1 MLFVRVS
8 KGESMDLSTLIQDLE
23 LTPLTECGGL
33 DRVRICDLTE
43 DSRTAMPGSL
53 FIARSGTKDD
63 GTKHLDEAIQGGA
76 VAVITD
82 HQDAQLPRGT
92 HAHVFYSPVAAQIGA
107 ILAER
112 FYGDP
117 NAQLGIAGVTGTN
130 GKTTISHLAQQI
142 LKHAKL
148 KCGLIGTV
156 EIDDGRE
163 RTRASMTTPPAIELS
178 RTLSTMVEHGCTACA
193 MEVSSHAL
201 DQGRTSAVV
210 IDAAGFT
217 NLTGDHLDYHKTI
230 EEYSRVKTKLFS
242 SLRAGARAVINIDD
256 PASDAMI
263 GACSKDVV
271 VERCSM
277 TDDSAEWFGTIASRS
292 LDGMRL
298 TIESPLGT
306 LESTAPFFGDYN
318 ASNTLIALGLANAVL
333 ERSGMDTDTRRVML
347 ERSIS
352 TLRLP
357 KGRLQKVESASDD
370 VRVFVDFAHSDDSIR
385 SCLSALKSV
394 LPDGASLWCIF
405 GCGGDRDRTKRP
417 RMGQAACNGS
427 DRVVL
432 TSDNPRNEKPSQIV
446 DDVLAGLDDQQRAKV
461 EVQVDRDRAIR
472 FAIEHARAGDVIV
485 IAGKGHEPEQI
496 VMDESGELVA
506 HVFDDAEHARAALSD
521 RRAARH
527 RAAEQAE
534 EIA

>member
-1 MLFVRVS
+1 
-8 KGESMDLSTLIQDLE
+8 MDLSTLIQDME
-23 LTPLTECGGL
+23 LTPLNECGGL
-33 DRVRICDLTE
+33 DHVRICDLTE

-53 FIARSGTKDD
+53 FIARAGTKDD

-76 VAVITD
+76 VAVVTD
-82 HQDAQLPRGT
+82 HQDAQLPRGAR
-92 HAHVFYSPVAAQIGA
+92 AHLFYSPVASQIGA

-112 FYGDP
+112 FYGEP
-117 NAQLGIAGVTGTN
+117 SERLGIAGVTGTN
-130 GKTTISHLAQQI
+130 GKTTIAHLTQQI

-148 KCGLIGTV
+148 RCGLIGTV

-178 RTLSTMVEHGCTACA
+178 RTLSTMVEHGCRACA

-201 DQGRTSAVV
+201 DQGRTSAIA

-217 NLTGDHLDYHKTI
+217 NLTGDHLDYHKTL
-230 EEYSRVKTKLFS
+230 EEYSRVKTRLFS
-242 SLRAGARAVINIDD
+242 SLNAGAKAVINIDD

-263 GACSKDVV
+263 AACPDGVV

-277 TDDSAEWFGTIASRS
+277 TDDSAHWFGQITERS
-292 LDGMRL
+292 LAGMKL
-298 TIESPLGT
+298 TIDSPLGT
-306 LESTAPFFGDYN
+306 LEGTAPFFGDYN
-318 ASNTLIALGLANAVL
+318 ASNTLISLGLANAVL
-333 ERSGMDTDTRRVML
+333 ERSGVEAGARRAML
-347 ERSIS
+347 ESSII

-357 KGRLQKVESASDD
+357 KGRLQKVESRADD

-394 LPDGASLWCIF
+394 LPAGAALWCIF
-405 GCGGDRDRTKRP
+405 GCGGDRDRSKRP

-432 TSDNPRNEKPSQIV
+432 TSDNPRSEQPSQIV
-446 DDVLAGLDDQQRAKV
+446 GDVLAGLDDQQRAKV

-472 FAIEHARAGDVIV
+472 FAIEHASAGDVIV

-496 VMDESGELVA
+496 VMDRSGQLVS
-506 HVFDDAEHARAALSD
+506 HVFDDAEHAREALRV
-521 RRAARH
+521 RRETAH
-527 RAAEQAE
+527 RDGQQDGQQGEQRTE